1 MSIIRG
7 FALLAVLA
15 AVNLLLAYSAE
26 NPASREQRW
35 ELGKKYLAEGKSK
48 EAKGV
53 FKELAES
60 YPKDPDLHL
69 FLALASLRLRDP
81 TAAEISVRRA
91 LCLEPNHV
99 EARTLLGWLSMEI
112 RRDFPA
118 AIEAY
123 ARVVALKPDRPEA
136 HNNLG
141 VALKKNGELDK
152 AIENFSR
159 AVGLRSDY
167 GEALSNRGW
176 AYAEQEKWREARADF
191 EQALKFNPDDEG
203 ALYGLSQAL
212 REVRDYAGAEQT
224 LRRLI
229 ARAPNFVYWLE
240 WGRVELV
247 RHYWVFLLVAV
258 LVYLQGR
265 YRRTRRRSDGGSDSQ
280 KA

>member
-15 AVNLLLAYSAE
+15 AVNFSPAHSAE
-26 NPASREQRW
+26 NPSSREARR
-35 ELGKKYLAEGKSK
+35 ELGKKYLAEGKPK
-48 EAKGV
+48 EAKDL
-53 FKELAES
+53 FEALSKS
-60 YPKDPDLHL
+60 YPNEPDLHL

-81 TAAEISVRRA
+81 TAAEISMRRA
-91 LCLEPNHV
+91 LSLEPNHV

-123 ARVVALKPDRPEA
+123 ARVVALKPNWPEA

-141 VALKKNGELDK
+141 VALMKNGDLDK
-152 AIENFSR
+152 AIENFSW
-159 AVGLRSDY
+159 AVALKSDY
-167 GEALSNRGW
+167 SEALSNRGW
-176 AYAEQEKWREARADF
+176 AYAEQKKWREARADF

-212 REVRDYAGAEQT
+212 REVRDYAGAEQA

-240 WGRVELV
+240 WGRVEMV
-247 RHYWVFLLVAV
+247 RYYWVFLLVAV

-265 YRRTRRRSDGGSDSQ
+265 YRRTRRKSDGGSDSQ